1 MSRRQVEIAIGP
13 RPLQPFSPASLERL
27 PYHALGVFNIA
38 FNHPAFDRPC
48 ILAWSQADT
57 GYDFSRCTGAQ

>member
-38 FNHPAFDRPC
+38 FNHPA
-48 ILAWSQADT
+48 
-57 GYDFSRCTGAQ
+57 